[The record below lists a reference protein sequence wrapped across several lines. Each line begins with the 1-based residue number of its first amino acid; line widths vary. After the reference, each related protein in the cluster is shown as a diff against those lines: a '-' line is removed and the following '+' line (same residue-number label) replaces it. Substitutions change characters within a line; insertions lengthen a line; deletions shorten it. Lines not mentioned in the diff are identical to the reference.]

1 MATLRDRLHADSPL
15 LFDGA
20 WGTQLLQC
28 GGTLD
33 TCLEHW
39 NVDRPD
45 VVKSVAEA
53 YVDAG
58 ADVIATNTFGANR
71 FRLMPYG
78 LSYEVLALN
87 RAAVALSRTAAAGR
101 GALVCGTMGPS
112 GFPPGERIA
121 TQGELRAGFREQAR
135 VLAAAGVDAIVI
147 ETMEDLN
154 EARAA
159 VAGVKDATSIEVI
172 CSFAFHKSAPD
183 TFTTRCDVTPEAMAE
198 AMCNVGADGIG
209 VNCGLGPQE
218 MADLVAAVHAA
229 APEMW
234 ILAQPNAGQPVAW
247 QETQVYPETPESLAA
262 WVPALVQ
269 AGATMIGG
277 CCGTGPAHI
286 AAMRRA
292 LTGMKRGAAPVG

>member
-1 MATLRDRLHADSPL
+1 MATLRNRVQATAPL

-20 WGTQLLQC
+20 WGTQLLQR

-33 TCLEHW
+33 SCLEHW
-39 NVDRPD
+39 NVDNAEC
-45 VVKSVAEA
+45 VAA
-53 YVDAG
+53 VAQDYVDAG
-58 ADVIATNTFGANR
+58 ADIIGTNTFGANR
-71 FRLMPYG
+71 FRLMPHG
-78 LSYEVLALN
+78 LAYEVLALN
-87 RAAVALSRTAAAGR
+87 RAAVALSRHAATAR
-101 GALVCGTMGPS
+101 GALVYGTMGPS
-112 GFPPGERIA
+112 GFPPGEGIA

-135 VLAAAGVDAIVI
+135 VLAAAGVDVIVI

-159 VAGVKDATSIEVI
+159 VAGVRDATSLEVI
-172 CSFAFHKSAPD
+172 CSFAFHKLAPD
-183 TFTTRCDVTPEAMAE
+183 TFATRCGVTPEAMAE
-198 AMCNVGADGIG
+198 AMAAAGADGIG
-209 VNCGLGPQE
+209 VNCGMGPQD
-218 MADLVAAVHAA
+218 MADLVAAIHTV
-229 APEMW
+229 APEIW

-247 QETQVYPETPESLAA
+247 RETQVYPETPESLAA

-286 AAMRRA
+286 AAMRKA

>member
-1 MATLRDRLHADSPL
+1 MATLRDRVQAAAPL

-20 WGTQLLQC
+20 WGTQLLQR
-28 GGTLD
+28 GGTVD
-33 TCLEHW
+33 SCLEHW

-45 VVKSVAEA
+45 DVKAVAEA

-78 LSYEVLALN
+78 FAYEVLALN
-87 RAAVALSRTAAAGR
+87 RAAVALSRAAAR
-101 GALVCGTMGPS
+101 PDTVVCGTMGPS
-112 GFPPGERIA
+112 GFPPGEGIA
-121 TQGELRAGFREQAR
+121 TQGELRAGFREQAQ
-135 VLAAAGVDAIVI
+135 VLASAHADAIVI
-147 ETMEDLN
+147 ETMEDLR

-159 VAGVKDATSIEVI
+159 VAAIKDAAALEVI
-172 CSFAFHKSAPD
+172 CSFAFQRVAPD
-183 TFTTRCDVTPEAMAE
+183 TFATRCGVSPVAMAE
-198 AMCNVGADGIG
+198 AMLEAGADGIG
-209 VNCGLGPQE
+209 VNCGLGPQD
-218 MADLVAAVHAA
+218 MTDLVAQLRAT
-229 APEMW
+229 APDVW
-234 ILAQPNAGQPVAW
+234 ILAQPNAGQPVSW
-247 QETQVYPETPESLAA
+247 QGTQVYPETPESLAA

-286 AAMRRA
+286 AAMRKA